1 MTAYA
6 AALAAARRGEW
17 RHAEARFAEI
27 VGPDGYYAEA
37 LGDVLGEADRL
48 LEAGEREEALVHLR
62 LVAHHRGANDLID
75 REVEEARE
83 RLEDLGEPGPASSRS
98 LRDAHYRDAPPH
110 HRLGSRAHDL
120 LLELSSTNGRERSV
134 VERELRETLE
144 ALERRG
150 ELSKKQRRV
159 LSTLR

>member
-75 REVEEARE
+75 REVEEARK

-98 LRDAHYRDAPPH
+98 LRDAPPH

>member
-75 REVEEARE
+75 RAVEEARE
-83 RLEDLGEPGPASSRS
+83 RLEDLGEPGPASRRS
-98 LRDAHYRDAPPH
+98 LRDAPPH